1 MVVAPE
7 AGAFAVCVVSCA
19 KAAATGF
26 CDGTGGLAAVFA
38 VLAAAAISSVFAT
51 GSTGAVAAT
60 RGG

>member
-1 MVVAPE
+1 MVVVPA
-7 AGAFAVCVVSCA
+7 AGAVAVCVVSCA

-38 VLAAAAISSVFAT
+38 LAAAAISPVLAT
-51 GSTGAVAAT
+51 GSTGVAAAT